1 MKKTIFIS
9 LTLFIILSAC
19 ENPKTVSYYLEHPD
33 EMKAKIE
40 ECNEDATKLVK
51 DPDCINAR
59 SAKRE
64 NFWSPVKVNKSNPS
78 PGINPLKKQQ

>member
-9 LTLFIILSAC
+9 LILFILSAC
-19 ENPKTVSYYLEHPD
+19 DNPKTVSYYVEHPD
-33 EMKAKIE
+33 EMKAKLK
-40 ECNEDATKLVK
+40 ECNDDLTKLAK
-51 DPDCINAR
+51 DGDCINAR

-64 NFWSPVKVNKSNPS
+64 NFWSPVTVNKSNPS

>member
-1 MKKTIFIS
+1 MKKAIFIS

-19 ENPKTVSYYLEHPD
+19 DKPKTVSYYVEHPD
-33 EMKAKIE
+33 EMKAKVG

-59 SAKRE
+59 SAKRKS
-64 NFWSPVKVNKSNPS
+64 FWSPVKVNKSNPS